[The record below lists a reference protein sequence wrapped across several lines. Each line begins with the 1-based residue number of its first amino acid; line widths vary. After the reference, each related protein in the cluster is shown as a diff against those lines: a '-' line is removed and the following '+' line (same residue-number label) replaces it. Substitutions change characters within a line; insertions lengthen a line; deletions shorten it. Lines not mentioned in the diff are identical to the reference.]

1 MNTLTRQELDSLK
14 FEPHQPELESL
25 DLVRYWRAVARN
37 KWRILALVVL
47 VGVLAHLYSLTL
59 PPVFRGTATVMVE
72 GSRPRT
78 SANGVSM
85 EDLYVAYNGT
95 TRDYYLTQ
103 FEIIKSRDFAE
114 KLVRVMGLTRH
125 PEFDPRQAVKPWY
138 ADLVSLPAWLTPG
151 SRSANAPAPSDRDLE
166 EGVVSAV
173 MGRTSLQP
181 VRNTQLVKVSFDAR
195 DPELAARIPNTLAT
209 IYIVADLESRVETA
223 RRSVDY
229 LSQQARDLKDK
240 VQESER
246 ALQQY
251 REREKIVDAKGV
263 SMAGASRQLEDL
275 TTSLVEARRKRADLE
290 ALYKQVNAASQ
301 TRSGESLENLPI
313 ILKHPAVQRSKEIE
327 SEAERRLSD
336 ASKRYGPEHP
346 RLVAAQADYKIAQE
360 NLKKQ
365 VNAVIGSVSKD
376 YELAQ
381 ANEAAIEQALARS
394 KGDIQAHN
402 RKEFELQS
410 LEREVASNRQLY
422 ESFMQ
427 RSKETR
433 AGDMPYAIA
442 RIIDEARPPKGPYGP
457 NKRLIVGLSVL
468 AALLAGVSLALLV
481 ERLNNQV
488 KSTHE
493 VEGKLGVR
501 ALGVLPLTNPEGGMP
516 LERMF
521 RESNQNAFSEAIRT
535 IRSSVLLS
543 GLQSPRK
550 VVLLTSSIPDEGKTC
565 LATNLSF
572 AFAQVKKT
580 LLIEADMRRP
590 KLGGVLGD
598 DGSRPGLS
606 ELVAGTANAGRCIF
620 EIAGSNL
627 HVMLAGQVPP
637 NPLELISSPQFAA
650 VMEKLKEQYE
660 IIVIDSPPVQLVSD
674 AVMLAQMATSVLF
687 VVRADSTPYPV
698 ARHALNRL
706 HRADAPVLGAV
717 LNRIDLEKADA
728 YYGEY
733 SGYGNRYYRK
743 YGYYNAG
750 KA

>member
-59 PPVFRGTATVMVE
+59 PPVYRGTATLMVE

-78 SANGVSM
+78 NSGGVSM
-85 EDLYVAYNGT
+85 EDLYIAYNGT

-103 FEIIKSRDFAE
+103 FEIIKSREFAE
-114 KLVRVMGLTRH
+114 KLVRVMGLTRN
-125 PEFDPRQAVKPWY
+125 PEFAPGPAAKPWY
-138 ADLVSLPAWLTPG
+138 GDFLKLPAWLTPG
-151 SRSANAPAPSDRDLE
+151 SGAPNIPARPDADLE
-166 EGVVSAV
+166 EGVISAV
-173 MGRTSLQP
+173 MARTSLQP
-181 VRNTQLVKVSFDAR
+181 IRNTQLVKVSFDAL
-195 DPELAARIPNTLAT
+195 DPELAARVPNTLST
-209 IYIVADLESRVETA
+209 IYIVADLESRIETT
-223 RRSVDY
+223 RRSMDF
-229 LSQQARDLKDK
+229 LSEQARDLKEK
-240 VQESER
+240 VQASER
-246 ALQQY
+246 ALQEY
-251 REREKIVDAKGV
+251 REREKIIDAKGV

-275 TTSLVEARRKRADLE
+275 TTSLVEARRKRADIE
-290 ALYKQVNAASQ
+290 ALYKQVNAARDGKS
-301 TRSGESLENLPI
+301 SESLETLPI
-313 ILKHPAVQRSKEIE
+313 LLKHPAVQRSKEIE

-365 VNAVIGSVSKD
+365 INAVIGSVSKD

-381 ANEAAIEQALARS
+381 ANETAIEQALARS
-394 KGDIQAHN
+394 KADIQGHN

-410 LEREVASNRQLY
+410 LERDVASNRQLY
-422 ESFMQ
+422 ESFVQ

-457 NKRLIVGLSVL
+457 NKRLIVGMSVI

-488 KSTHE
+488 KTTHE
-493 VEGKLGVR
+493 VEGKLGIR
-501 ALGVLPLTNPEGGMP
+501 ALGVLPLTKPEGDVP

-521 RESNQNAFSEAIRT
+521 RESNQNAFSESIRT

-550 VVLLTSSIPDEGKTC
+550 VVLLTSSIPDEGKTT
-565 LATNLSF
+565 LATNLAF

-590 KLGGVLGD
+590 KLGRVLGD

-606 ELVAGTANAGRCIF
+606 EFVAGSANAGRAIF
-620 EIAGSNL
+620 EIAGSKL
-627 HVMLAGQVPP
+627 HVMLAGRVPP
-637 NPLELISSPQFAA
+637 NPLELLSSPQFAS
-650 VMEKLKEQYE
+650 VMEKLKELYE

-674 AVMLAQMATSVLF
+674 AVMLSQLATSVLF

-717 LNRIDLEKADA
+717 LNKIDLEKADA

-743 YGYYNAG
+743 YGYYNAR

>member
-1 MNTLTRQELDSLK
+1 
-14 FEPHQPELESL
+14 
-25 DLVRYWRAVARN
+25 
-37 KWRILALVVL
+37 
-47 VGVLAHLYSLTL
+47 
-59 PPVFRGTATVMVE
+59 
-72 GSRPRT
+72 
-78 SANGVSM
+78 
-85 EDLYVAYNGT
+85 
-95 TRDYYLTQ
+95 
-103 FEIIKSRDFAE
+103 
-114 KLVRVMGLTRH
+114 
-125 PEFDPRQAVKPWY
+125 
-138 ADLVSLPAWLTPG
+138 
-151 SRSANAPAPSDRDLE
+151 
-166 EGVVSAV
+166 
-173 MGRTSLQP
+173 
-181 VRNTQLVKVSFDAR
+181 
-195 DPELAARIPNTLAT
+195 
-209 IYIVADLESRVETA
+209 
-223 RRSVDY
+223 
-229 LSQQARDLKDK
+229 
-240 VQESER
+240 
-246 ALQQY
+246 
-251 REREKIVDAKGV
+251 V

-290 ALYKQVNAASQ
+290 ALYRQVNAARDGKS
-301 TRSGESLENLPI
+301 SESLETLPI
-313 ILKHPAVQRSKEIE
+313 LLKHPAVQRSKEIE

-365 VNAVIGSVSKD
+365 INAVIGSVSKD

-381 ANEAAIEQALARS
+381 ANETAIEQALARS
-394 KGDIQAHN
+394 KADIQGHN

-410 LEREVASNRQLY
+410 LERDVASNRQLY
-422 ESFMQ
+422 ESFVQ

-457 NKRLIVGLSVL
+457 NKRLIVGMSVI
-468 AALLAGVSLALLV
+468 AALLAGISLALLV

-488 KSTHE
+488 KTTHE
-493 VEGKLGVR
+493 VEGKLGIR
-501 ALGVLPLTNPEGGMP
+501 ALGVLPLTKPEGDVP

-521 RESNQNAFSEAIRT
+521 RESNQNAFSESIRT

-550 VVLLTSSIPDEGKTC
+550 VVLLTSSIPDEGKTT
-565 LATNLSF
+565 LATNLAF

-590 KLGGVLGD
+590 KLGRVLGD

-606 ELVAGTANAGRCIF
+606 EFVAGSANAGRAIF
-620 EIAGSNL
+620 EISGSKL

-637 NPLELISSPQFAA
+637 NPLELLSSPQFAS
-650 VMEKLKEQYE
+650 VMEKLKELYE
-660 IIVIDSPPVQLVSD
+660 VIVIDSPPVQLVSD
-674 AVMLAQMATSVLF
+674 AVMLSQMATSVLF

-717 LNRIDLEKADA
+717 LNKIDLEKADA

-743 YGYYNAG
+743 YGYYNARNS
-750 KA
+750 